1 MKISLEALQLLDAID
16 VKGSFAA
23 AAESL
28 HRVPSA
34 VTHAIRK
41 LEQDLAVTLFI
52 REGRR
57 ALLTAAGR
65 TLLEEGRHL
74 LKAAGEL
81 ECRVQRV
88 AKGWE
93 TDLRLAVDNTID
105 LTALMPL
112 VAEFDQEHGGTRLRF
127 THEVLGGTWD
137 ALVTG
142 RADLAVGAQ
151 GEPPPGAGIA
161 TFAWG
166 LCRFAFAMTPDHP
179 LATLPEPLSLADIS
193 LHRIV
198 VIADTSRELLAR
210 SAGITD
216 GQDRITVPHLAAKL
230 AAQVAG
236 LGVGH
241 LPLGAALREVEAGRL
256 VIREIEGGMTPS
268 QVNLAWRHGAS
279 GKALEWFRK
288 KLATPEWQ
296 ARLVDTI

>member
-1 MKISLEALQLLDAID
+1 MKISLDALQLLDAID

-34 VTHAIRK
+34 VTHAVRK
-41 LEQDLAVTLFI
+41 LEQDLDVALFL

-57 ALLTAAGR
+57 AQLTPAGR
-65 TLLEEGRHL
+65 ALLEEGRHL
-74 LKAAGEL
+74 LKAAGAL
-81 ECRVQRV
+81 ECRVQRI

-93 TDLRLAVDNTID
+93 ADLCLAVDSTID
-105 LTALMPL
+105 LGALMPL
-112 VAEFDQEHGGTRLRF
+112 VAEFDREHGGTRLRF

-161 TFAWG
+161 TLAWG
-166 LCRFAFAMTPDHP
+166 QCRFAFAMRPDHP
-179 LATLPEPLSLADIS
+179 LAALPEPLPAAEIAR
-193 LHRIV
+193 HRIV

-210 SAGITD
+210 SAGITG
-216 GQDRITVPHLAAKL
+216 GQDTLTVPNLAAKL

-236 LGVGH
+236 LGIGH
-241 LPLGAALREVEAGRL
+241 LPLGTARREAAAGRL
-256 VIREIEGGMTPS
+256 VIKEIEGGMAPS
-268 QVNLAWRHGAS
+268 PVSLAWRHGTS

-288 KLATPEWQ
+288 KLATDEWE
-296 ARLVDTI
+296 ARLLEPL

>member
-1 MKISLEALQLLDAID
+1 MKISLDALQLLDAID
-16 VKGSFAA
+16 VRGSFAA

-41 LEQDLAVTLFI
+41 LEQDLAVTLFV

-57 ALLTAAGR
+57 ASLTPAGR

-74 LKAAGEL
+74 LKAAGDL
-81 ECRVQRV
+81 ESRVQRI

-105 LTALMPL
+105 LNALMPL
-112 VAEFDQEHGGTRLRF
+112 VAEFDREHGGTRLRF
-127 THEVLGGTWD
+127 SHEVLGGTWD

-161 TFAWG
+161 THAWG
-166 LCRFAFAMTPDHP
+166 QCRFVFAMTPDHP
-179 LATLPEPLSLADIS
+179 LAALPEPLPITEVAR
-193 LHRIV
+193 HRIV

-210 SAGITD
+210 SVGVTG
-216 GQDRITVPHLAAKL
+216 GQDSLTVPNLAAKL

-241 LPLGAALREVEAGRL
+241 LPLSAAMGEAEAGRL
-256 VIREIEGGMTPS
+256 VIREIEGGMPPS
-268 QVNLAWRHGAS
+268 PVSLAWRHGSS
-279 GKALEWFRK
+279 GKALDWFRK
-288 KLATPEWQ
+288 KLATEAWTE
-296 ARLVDTI
+296 RLLQPL